1 MKASKHKGNGPL
13 VSSTLNQHAKKRSY
27 ISPITRR
34 ILAINVLAL
43 ALLVLGLLYAG
54 QYREG
59 LIETEIAALNVQA
72 ELFATALGEAAV
84 GENDFN
90 QAFVVEDA
98 KQIVRRMIATTGTI
112 AQLVMPNGDLLIDSR
127 LFRGPIRNVQVKE
140 LPPPK
145 LENTLGQ
152 EASEY
157 LENILRFIS
166 LNTKKFSDPSTI
178 KNIALKGDRG
188 VAINTLADGRLK
200 LSVAV
205 PIQHYKQIL
214 GALLLTKD
222 GSKIDKTVFQV
233 RLDILKVFSVVL
245 LVTILLSMYLA
256 SSIARPLKKL
266 AIGIEDIRR
275 GKSQSY
281 DIADILIRTDEIGEL
296 GNMLNDMTEALW
308 RRMEAI
314 ERFAADVSHEIKNP
328 LTSLRSAI
336 ETMASLNSPKKQ
348 NKLMKIILDDVERL
362 DRLISDISDASRLD
376 SELSRVKMSP
386 IELTSLLNNLI
397 GIYDLTDNDN
407 HIRFKLINAVEG
419 LIVIQGVEDR
429 IVQVLRNLISNAIS
443 FSPVNGTIWL
453 ETGFRDGIVN
463 IHVIDEGPGL
473 QPGTEDSVFERF
485 YRERPKNE
493 KFGIHSGLGL
503 SISQQIIL
511 AHGGKLSA
519 KNLLDNSGKILGACF
534 TIELPKGC

>member
-112 AQLVMPNGDLLIDSR
+112 AQLVMLNGDLLIDSR

-166 LNTKKFSDPSTI
+166 LNTKKFS
-178 KNIALKGDRG
+178 
-188 VAINTLADGRLK
+188 NTL
-200 LSVAV
+200 
-205 PIQHYKQIL
+205 
-214 GALLLTKD
+214 
-222 GSKIDKTVFQV
+222 
-233 RLDILKVFSVVL
+233 
-245 LVTILLSMYLA
+245 
-256 SSIARPLKKL
+256 
-266 AIGIEDIRR
+266 
-275 GKSQSY
+275 
-281 DIADILIRTDEIGEL
+281 
-296 GNMLNDMTEALW
+296 
-308 RRMEAI
+308 
-314 ERFAADVSHEIKNP
+314 
-328 LTSLRSAI
+328 
-336 ETMASLNSPKKQ
+336 
-348 NKLMKIILDDVERL
+348 
-362 DRLISDISDASRLD
+362 
-376 SELSRVKMSP
+376 
-386 IELTSLLNNLI
+386 
-397 GIYDLTDNDN
+397 
-407 HIRFKLINAVEG
+407 
-419 LIVIQGVEDR
+419 
-429 IVQVLRNLISNAIS
+429 
-443 FSPVNGTIWL
+443 
-453 ETGFRDGIVN
+453 
-463 IHVIDEGPGL
+463 
-473 QPGTEDSVFERF
+473 
-485 YRERPKNE
+485 
-493 KFGIHSGLGL
+493 
-503 SISQQIIL
+503 
-511 AHGGKLSA
+511 
-519 KNLLDNSGKILGACF
+519 
-534 TIELPKGC
+534 